1 MSKARHVIFEYT
13 EAFDNTFDSA
23 ISHLSQ
29 WSDEVSV
36 IERLEGV
43 VDEFEGAVS
52 TNPLVYAQCQELVSL
67 GVTEIRHAIKDG
79 FRILYEVT
87 EDNGITTIIVL
98 LFLSQR
104 QSIGHQLI
112 DYCLMHKR

>member
-1 MSKARHVIFEYT
+1 MSKERQVTFEYT
-13 EAFDNTFDSA
+13 EAFENTFDSA

-36 IERLEGV
+36 IERLEDV
-43 VDEFEGAVS
+43 VAEFEDTTS
-52 TNPLVYAQCQELVSL
+52 TNPLIYAQCQELVSL
-67 GVTEIRHAIKDG
+67 GVTEVRHAIKDG
-79 FRILYEVT
+79 FRILYEVI